1 MVRDPLP
8 SHHTPEAQDNRR
20 TRDPRIT
27 CSWLSASVEAPYECT
42 TTAANGPGG
51 NVQGLAAA
59 LAVYFERRM
68 ARILLLGIISGFP
81 WILIG
86 SSLSL
91 WLKED
96 GLSRSTIGW
105 AGLIFGVY
113 AFNFLWAPLI
123 DKVRLPWLTER
134 VGHRRAWILILQA
147 AILVCLVL
155 WSTLQ
160 PTADLTGV
168 IAVGLVIA
176 VASATQD
183 ITIDALRIEQIGRT
197 EGEAM
202 AAGAAIAVVG
212 WWTGFKLGGIVA
224 LETAEAFQNAGVEGY
239 WQATFLVLA
248 IVVVLCNI
256 ALLFVREAPATE
268 RIAAQAEDEERI
280 AARLAAAGPLG
291 RAAVWLGGTVIGP
304 LTRFFRQNGFAIA
317 AAVLGFVFL
326 FKIGEAFL
334 GRMSLVFYTEIGFSK
349 SDIALYSKGLG
360 WITTVGFTLLGGLL
374 AVRIGL
380 VKAMFLSGI
389 AMALTN
395 LMYALLAWA
404 GKSEA
409 LFAAAVVMDD
419 LTSAFATVTFVAF
432 ISMLVDRTYT
442 ATQYALL
449 ASIGT
454 AGRTLFAASSGE
466 LVDWLDGDWG
476 TFFVLTTLMV
486 APSLVCLWLIRAKL
500 RAMLA
505 GARVRLFGKEVADSP
520 G

>member
-1 MVRDPLP
+1 MVDFVHAP
-8 SHHTPEAQDNRR
+8 SRPENA
-20 TRDPRIT
+20 
-27 CSWLSASVEAPYECT
+27 
-42 TTAANGPGG
+42 
-51 NVQGLAAA
+51 VQGLAES

-81 WILIG
+81 WVLIG
-86 SSLSL
+86 SSLTL
-91 WLKED
+91 WLTED

-123 DKVRLPWLTER
+123 DRVRLPWLSR
-134 VGHRRAWILILQA
+134 RLGQRRAWILVLQA
-147 AILVCLVL
+147 AVLLCLVL
-155 WSTLQ
+155 WSALD
-160 PTADLTGV
+160 PSENLGSV
-168 IAVGLVIA
+168 IAIGLAIA

-183 ITIDALRIEQIGRT
+183 IAIDALRIEQIGKA

-202 AAGAAIAVVG
+202 AAGAAVAVVG
-212 WWTGFKLGGIVA
+212 WWSGFKLGGIVA
-224 LETAEAFQNAGVEGY
+224 LETAEAFQTAGVENY
-239 WQATFLVLA
+239 WQATFLVLG

-256 ALLFVREAPATE
+256 GLLFVREAAAAA
-268 RIAAQAEDEERI
+268 RMAAQAEDEERI
-280 AARLAAAGPLG
+280 AARLRMSGPFG
-291 RAAVWLGGTVIGP
+291 RATAWLGGTVVGP
-304 LTRFFRQNGFAIA
+304 LMRFFEKNGVAIA
-317 AAVLGFVFL
+317 FAVLGFVFL

-334 GRMSLVFYTEIGFSK
+334 GRMSLVFYTEISFTK

-360 WITTVGFTLLGGLL
+360 WIVTVGFTLLGGLV

-380 VKAMFLSGI
+380 IRAMFASGI

-395 LMYALLAWA
+395 LMFALLAWS
-404 GKSEA
+404 GKSEV

-449 ASIGT
+449 ASLGT
-454 AGRTLFAASSGE
+454 AGRTLLAASSGE
-466 LVDWLDGDWG
+466 LVDWLEGDWG
-476 TFFVLTTLMV
+476 TFFVITTLMV
-486 APSLVCLWLIRAKL
+486 IPSLVCLWAIRAKL
-500 RAMLA
+500 RDLLA
-505 GARVRLFGKEVADSP
+505 GARVRLMGKAVEDAP